1 MSDLT
6 LIQRSLSCNQP
17 IQNNNIK
24 QNLSLAN
31 STTLKSHR
39 SLKKLGRKKTV
50 SFSTGISIIDVDCW
64 KRYNI
69 DVSESGGCLAWDN
82 KKNQE
87 KREREEA
94 KKKKEKEDGCVG
106 IIF

>member
-31 STTLKSHR
+31 STTLKSHK

-50 SFSTGISIIDVDCW
+50 SFSTGISIIDVEKW
-64 KRYNI
+64 KNYNV
-69 DVSESGGCLAWDN
+69 DVSAVGGSSSFDI
-82 KKNQE
+82 KKNEE
-87 KREREEA
+87 KKEIEEP
-94 KKKKEKEDGCVG
+94 KKKKEKEDGCVC